1 MGYVTHQSH
10 VQLFVECIIA
20 APLDTALS
28 CRLKSANMTAGSL
41 AAPQIIPIR
50 IPPPGK
56 AKHEIDSRTPV
67 EIKSDSSDVSI
78 LYTLDGSK
86 PETIKRPGLSDST
99 LKYTGPI
106 RLPVGKVSVRAMA
119 VSSDGRQSA
128 VVTKIFI
135 VESSP
140 LDEQEL
146 TKNSEDDSL
155 NDERQ
160 INGKDDSFMN
170 LKGNENA
177 AGDSSVKFLD
187 IPSSEP
193 HRVSKGPR
201 FLTQRLD
208 PRSSARLSTQST
220 QSQNA
225 DVESP
230 FKNLTSTQMSRLQ
243 RETDFLRCPKCL
255 SHRPSDPFARFCLHC
270 GAAVPPIPGQRLP
283 PTEGGQ
289 MGLCVHCKTM
299 VPLNTAMCVVCESP
313 LAQQLQP
320 QASLRLQNKIICY
333 LCGTGNP
340 SHMAHCVTCESKLIQ
355 ESTPVLSGQRAAPQP
370 STEGKMVSCSKCN
383 RVNHSDARFC
393 DWCGAKPGHSSGS
406 VTCTQCGAS
415 CHPYANYCGGCG
427 VFLDGPPRTPSQ
439 TTQVQNT
446 QESDQTSATWHAV
459 PAHESTTVPPAV
471 GLRTL
476 ADAQTQTV
484 GLFFPSGT
492 ELKKRSQQREAE
504 LSRQEQMSD
513 RKPLLTAISPGRGY
527 WRKQLDHICAHLRSY
542 TQNNTEFRAL
552 IGEPRLGRMISA
564 VIQED
569 SYEVSLRINFISAS
583 PEASR
588 ASSAGHQ
595 SKSVA
600 SENQNLSAVTEGRNS
615 ASPDQSNTAGSSAN
629 KKKQKKIWSPDNT
642 EKPPE
647 SKDSLLLK
655 ELGPEG
661 RGQISV
667 VQQLLDEG
675 ADPACLGSDGHPAL
689 VVAVLNGHHDVIPV
703 LVQRDAN
710 VNQSSGPLNNTALHE
725 AAALG
730 VDGMKSAEIL
740 LGCNAS
746 IRKQNDRGQTAYDI
760 AVATGNNP
768 VVSMM
773 AAHMGQ
779 GLLQRHTKARNA
791 SGLDTFS

>member
-1 MGYVTHQSH
+1 
-10 VQLFVECIIA
+10 
-20 APLDTALS
+20 
-28 CRLKSANMTAGSL
+28 MTAGSL

-56 AKHEIDSRTPV
+56 AKHEIDSCTPV
-67 EIKSDSSDVSI
+67 EIKSESSDVRI

-86 PETIKRPGLSDST
+86 PEIVRRTGFADST

-119 VSSDGRQSA
+119 VTSDGRHSA

-140 LDEQEL
+140 LDEQDL
-146 TKNSEDDSL
+146 TKKREDDSL
-155 NDERQ
+155 KDDRQ
-160 INGKDDSFMN
+160 INGKDESNMN
-170 LKGNENA
+170 LKGSQNGA
-177 AGDSSVKFLD
+177 DLSVKYLD
-187 IPSSEP
+187 VPSIEP
-193 HRVSKGPR
+193 QRALKGPR
-201 FLTQRLD
+201 FLTQRLG
-208 PRSSARLSTQST
+208 PGSSVRLSTQSAGS
-220 QSQNA
+220 QSA
-225 DVESP
+225 DVVRSP
-230 FKNLTSTQMSRLQ
+230 FKNLTSTQMTRIQ

-255 SHRPSDPFARFCLHC
+255 SHRPSDPFARFCLTC

-289 MGLCVHCKTM
+289 MGLCVHCKSM
-299 VPLNTAMCVVCESP
+299 VPLNTPTCIVCESP

-320 QASLRLQNKIICY
+320 QASLRLQNKIICHS
-333 LCGTGNP
+333 CGTGNP
-340 SHMAHCVTCESKLIQ
+340 PHMAHCVTCESKLVQ
-355 ESTPVLSGQRAAPQP
+355 ESTPVLSGQRAAPRP
-370 STEGKMVSCSKCN
+370 STEGKMISCSKCN
-383 RVNHSDARFC
+383 RINHSDARFC
-393 DWCGAKPGHSSGS
+393 DWCGAKPGHTTKSL
-406 VTCTQCGAS
+406 TCSQCGAS

-427 VFLDGPPRTPSQ
+427 ASLDGPPRTTP
-439 TTQVQNT
+439 VPIT
-446 QESDQTSATWHAV
+446 QESDQTSATWQAV
-459 PAHESTTVPPAV
+459 PAHESTTVPPAAS
-471 GLRTL
+471 LHTC
-476 ADAQTQTV
+476 ADAQTQTL
-484 GLFFPSGT
+484 GLFFPSST
-492 ELKKRSQQREAE
+492 EMKKRSQQREAE
-504 LSRQEQMSD
+504 LSRQEHMSD
-513 RKPLLTAISPGRGY
+513 RKPLLTAISPGRGF

-588 ASSAGHQ
+588 VLNTPYFVSLELCMFVVFVIVPICDMFFQSSSAGQQ
-595 SKSVA
+595 SRSVA
-600 SENQNLSAVTEGRNS
+600 SESQNLSAVTEGRIS
-615 ASPDQSNTAGSSAN
+615 ASPVNDNSTAASSV
-629 KKKQKKIWSPDNT
+629 KRKKQKKIWSSDAT
-642 EKPPE
+642 EKQPE
-647 SKDSLLLK
+647 SKDNLLLK

-667 VQQLLDEG
+667 MQQLLDEG
-675 ADPACLGSDGHPAL
+675 ADPACLCSDGRPAL
-689 VVAVLNGHHDVIPV
+689 VAAVLNGHHDVIPV

-710 VNQSSGPLNNTALHE
+710 VNQTSGPLNNTALHE

-730 VDGMKSAEIL
+730 IDCLKSVEIL

-746 IRKQNDRGQTAYDI
+746 IRKKNDRGQTAYDI
-760 AVATGNNP
+760 AVATGNNS
-768 VVSMM
+768 VISLM

-779 GLLQRHTKARNA
+779 GLLQRHTKTRSP